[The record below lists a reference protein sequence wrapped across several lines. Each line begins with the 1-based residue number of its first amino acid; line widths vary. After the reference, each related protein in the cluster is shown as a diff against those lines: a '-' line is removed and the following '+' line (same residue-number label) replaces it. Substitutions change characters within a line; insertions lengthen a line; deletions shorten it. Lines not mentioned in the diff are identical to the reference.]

1 MWLLSVINEKDHE
14 YVYQIFCDTKR
25 EAEDEL
31 NGVLDEWTSKG
42 YNRQNLSWYIAERK
56 PFPQMYMKMKVS

>member
-14 YVYQIFCDTKR
+14 YVYQLFLDSKR

-31 NGVLDEWTSKG
+31 DDVLNEWVSKG
-42 YNRQNLSWYIAERK
+42 NNIQELSWYIAERK
-56 PFPQMYMKMKVS
+56 PFTENYYKVS